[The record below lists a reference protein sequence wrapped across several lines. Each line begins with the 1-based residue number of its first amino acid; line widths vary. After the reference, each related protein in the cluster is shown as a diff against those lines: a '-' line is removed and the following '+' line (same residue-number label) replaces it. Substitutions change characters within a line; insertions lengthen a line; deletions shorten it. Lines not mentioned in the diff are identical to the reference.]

1 VQHIDEALLIPL
13 DGVHEVLRLLFV
25 HQRKK
30 ITINDVKL
38 KILNFAE
45 EIKNFPSP

>member
-1 VQHIDEALLIPL
+1 VQHVDEALLIPL

-30 ITINDVKL
+30 ITNDVKL